1 MITFQEL
8 QEGVYDPNIFKAI
21 FLAGGPGSG
30 KSYVVRRTTGG
41 LGMKIVNSDDI
52 YEKMLKDAG
61 MTTTPEDIYTPK
73 GQEIRGQAK
82 AVTGRMR
89 GNFLEGRLGIIID
102 GTGKDYDKIA
112 KQVGGLK
119 NLGYETYMVFVNT
132 SLDTAQER
140 NLMRSRTLA
149 TDEVTRMWNAVQQ
162 NIGKF
167 QRLFGGP
174 NFIVVDN
181 NDAGE
186 DVFEKVWKRCM
197 VLVRKKV
204 NNPIAKAWIAGEL
217 KKKEQG
223 VNTSPTGTG
232 TGGGQRQRL
241 SRKKSRELRQRS
253 GFVSFI
259 KRTRG

>member
-102 GTGKDYDKIA
+102 GTGKDYDKMIRQA
-112 KQVGGLK
+112 AQLQE
-119 NLGYETYMVFVNT
+119 LGYETSMVFVNT
-132 SLDTAQER
+132 TLETALER
-140 NLMRSRTLA
+140 NRKRARSVPPNIA
-149 TDEVTRMWNAVQQ
+149 KQGWNDVQK
-162 NIGKF
+162 NLPRF
-167 QRLFGGP
+167 QRYFGKR
-174 NFIVVDN
+174 FFVADN
-181 NDAGE
+181 NTGDDLTPITKA
-186 DVFEKVWKRCM
+186 
-197 VLVRKKV
+197 VRRAIIKKV
-204 NNPIAKAWIAGEL
+204 DNPIASAWIAGEL
-217 KKKEQG
+217 KKKQM
-223 VNTSPTGTG
+223 S
-232 TGGGQRQRL
+232 
-241 SRKKSRELRQRS
+241 
-253 GFVSFI
+253 
-259 KRTRG
+259 